1 MRAFE
6 IQEFGI
12 DNLKLVNHDVPRPGS
27 GEVLVQLRA
36 ASLNFRDLMVTEG
49 QYNPKLKRPMIP
61 LSDGIGVVT
70 EIGPGVTRFKTGDRV
85 AGIFMQEWI
94 EGPVNR
100 VKAKSA
106 LGGAIQGVL
115 AEYRTFHEDGLVPVP
130 EYLSDVEAACLPC
143 AGVTAWHALFE
154 ERPPNPGDTVLIQ
167 GTGGVSIFAL
177 QFTTAAGLRSV
188 VISSSNEKLERARQL
203 GATHTL
209 NYRDEPEWDKSVLS
223 LLPDGVDCVVEVGGV
238 DTIARSLKTVRM
250 GGMIAVIG
258 ALTGAAPSIDPRAI
272 LMNTIQVQGIYVGSR
287 SMFER
292 MNRALELRQI
302 RPIVHRV
309 FPWLEV
315 REAMKFMKAQSHLGK
330 ICLQFS

>member
-6 IQEFGI
+6 IQDFGI
-12 DNLKLVNHDVPRPGS
+12 DNLKLVERDVPRPGP

-61 LSDGIGVVT
+61 LSDGVGVVA
-70 EIGPGVTRFKTGDRV
+70 ELGSGVTRFKTGDRV

-94 EGPVNR
+94 DGPVNR
-100 VKAKSA
+100 GKAKSA

-115 AEYRTFHEDGLVPVP
+115 SEQRTFHEDGLVPVP
-130 EYLSDVEAACLPC
+130 EHLSDVEAACLPC

-154 ERPPNPGDTVLIQ
+154 ERAARPGDTVLIQ

-177 QFTTAAGLRSV
+177 QFAAAAGLRSV
-188 VISSSNEKLERARQL
+188 VISSSNQKLERARQL

-209 NYRDEPEWDKSVLS
+209 NYRDEPEWDKGVLS
-223 LLPDGVDCVVEVGGV
+223 LLPDGVDYVVEVGGT
-238 DTIARSLKTVRM
+238 DTITRSLKAVRM

-258 ALTGAAPSIDPRAI
+258 ALTGAAPSIDPRPI
-272 LMNTIQVQGIYVGSR
+272 LMNSIRLQGIYVGSR
-287 SMFER
+287 AMFER
-292 MNRALELRQI
+292 MNRALELHQI
-302 RPIVHRV
+302 RPVVHRV
-309 FPWLEV
+309 FPWLEA
-315 REAMKFMKAQSHLGK
+315 RQAMKFMQEQSHLGK
-330 ICLQFS
+330 VCLQF